1 MPPPMS
7 RILLADDSAI
17 ARHLVRTALAAEP
30 DMSFLPDA
38 RNGREALRL
47 VSVQPPDLLVA
58 DLDMPEMDGFA
69 LLSAVRASYPQVP
82 VIVFSASAV
91 PGSAQESEAL
101 KRGAAAVIAK
111 PSRTTDPMA
120 DIRSRLLPAIRRAA
134 GVPTPAPSPAAARPA
149 PSPLPAAP
157 RAPSAAAPPPARTSG
172 TGPSPHFDL
181 LVIGSSTGG
190 PGALET
196 LLAGLPGP
204 LGIPVVIVQHMPAG
218 FTARLADHLST
229 STGHTVREAS
239 YGVAV
244 EPGVIWI
251 APGNLHLVVRKRSNG
266 LQALTVDGPKL
277 HACRPAVD
285 VLFTSAAEAT
295 GPRTLAA
302 VLTGMGR
309 DGEDGARAIRLAGGT
324 ILAQDEAS
332 SVVYGMPRAV
342 VEARLAHQ
350 VVSIDHMA
358 AVMLNRLQLS
368 SVAAGRP

>member
-1 MPPPMS
+1 MS
-7 RILLADDSAI
+7 RILLADDSAT

-30 DMSFLPDA
+30 DVSFLPDA

-69 LLSAVRASYPQVP
+69 LLSAVRQDFPQVP
-82 VIVFSASAV
+82 VIVFSASAL
-91 PGSAQESEAL
+91 PGSAEESEAL

-111 PSRTTDPMA
+111 PSRTADPMG

-134 GVPTPAPSPAAARPA
+134 GVAPPEPAPRPSPAAPQRPAVAAAAPARP
-149 PSPLPAAP
+149 PT
-157 RAPSAAAPPPARTSG
+157 AAAPPPPRTAG

-196 LLAGLPGP
+196 LLAGLPAP
-204 LGIPVVIVQHMPAG
+204 LGVPVVIVQHMPAG
-218 FTARLADHLST
+218 FTARLADHLRT
-229 STGHTVREAS
+229 TTGHDVREAS

-244 EPGVIWI
+244 EPGVVWI
-251 APGNLHLVVRKRSNG
+251 APGNLHLVVRKRSAG

-309 DGEDGARAIRLAGGT
+309 DGEDGSRAIRLAGGT

-358 AVMLNRLQLS
+358 AVMLQRLQVS
-368 SVAAGRP
+368 SLAAARP